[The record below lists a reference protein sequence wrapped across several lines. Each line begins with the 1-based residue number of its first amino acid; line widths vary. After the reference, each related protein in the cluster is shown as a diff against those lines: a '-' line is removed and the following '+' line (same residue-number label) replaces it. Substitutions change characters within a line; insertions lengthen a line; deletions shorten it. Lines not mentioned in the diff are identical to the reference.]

1 MSIQLQN
8 VWTKDIRAPSINEE
22 HRLPSPAPSDDGGR
36 DPENRG
42 SKDLPDDPY
51 MLRSAVKSN
60 SEIQEL
66 RRSKNGKVVGEYHEK
81 QNLLINSLLKP
92 MEEHTEDAK
101 AAEEAARFSVKIAV
115 YTSLFANLALCVIQL
130 YAAASS
136 LSLSLLATGIDSVF
150 DLGSNVLLNYLHKKA
165 SRLDVAKW
173 PVGGSRLETIGN
185 IVYGAMG
192 SVNLVVIVES
202 LRTIISHKDGETN
215 AFHLPSIIAVTAA
228 LAVKFL
234 LFVYCL
240 PLRKS
245 SSQVQILWED
255 HRNDVFINTFGV
267 LMSSGGSKLRW
278 WLDPTGGLLIAGGV
292 IFSWSRTIWNE
303 FELLAGKS
311 ASHGFIQLV
320 TYKAATFSSEIE
332 KVDTVR
338 AYHSGP
344 GYVVEVDIVMSAE
357 TPLWK
362 AHDIS
367 QVLQDKLEVLPGVER
382 AYVHVDHETTHAPE
396 HRKHL

>member
-8 VWTKDIRAPSINEE
+8 VRTKDIRAPSINEE

-173 PVGGSRLETIGN
+173 PVGEVDSRPSGILFMVLCESVGL
-185 IVYGAMG
+185 GMG

-255 HRNDVFINTFGV
+255 HRNDCDDPTTGV

-338 AYHSGP
+338 AYHVSLTVGFKILDATDRP
-344 GYVVEVDIVMSAE
+344 RPNI
-357 TPLWK
+357 PL
-362 AHDIS
+362 
-367 QVLQDKLEVLPGVER
+367 
-382 AYVHVDHETTHAPE
+382 TN
-396 HRKHL
+396 